1 MHRRVTHAAA
11 AVTSH
16 AYSHSHSVERLERLQ
31 DPARVVP
38 EDAASLFYY
47 DSAHG
52 DAYIPRQQSSHL
64 SGYDLTATDDN
75 EHHQWRRLD
84 SRGESILSGLDGPGE
99 EEQDRLRKSPES
111 MRQGSSLDRVAEED
125 ADPPAPT
132 DPSDPQL
139 EPEEIEE
146 AIEWELEENGLYA
159 GESWPVYT
167 HMF

>member
-1 MHRRVTHAAA
+1 MHRRVIHAA

-38 EDAASLFYY
+38 EETASLFFC
-47 DSAHG
+47 DSG
-52 DAYIPRQQSSHL
+52 DAYLPRQQSSHL
-64 SGYDLTATDDN
+64 SGYDLTAPDDN

-99 EEQDRLRKSPES
+99 EEQDRLRGSPES

-132 DPSDPQL
+132 DPNDPQV
-139 EPEEIEE
+139 EPEDIEE
-146 AIEWELEENGLYA
+146 AIEWELEENGLYL
-159 GESWPVYT
+159 GES
-167 HMF
+167 